1 MAQVRLGKKLKTAKK
16 AWKSFSKT
24 LNIPKDIKAINAT
37 FTWLLP
43 SRGRAT
49 RPFAAAASNYNV
61 HSNNMSTIPIDD
73 LFAEPASDSMHVH
86 AYYTHA
92 QGETIIGNEVIGSSV
107 IETLE
112 DAWRV
117 VVANSPQLQVYERA
131 EQFISMFYE
140 DLRIQKEMSL
150 LEFQEM
156 LARGI

>member
-24 LNIPKDIKAINAT
+24 LNIPKAIKAT

-49 RPFAAAASNYNV
+49 RPYAAAASNYNV
-61 HSNNMSTIPIDD
+61 HSNNISAVPIDG
-73 LFAEPASDSMHVH
+73 LFVEPASDSMHVH

-117 VVANSPQLQVYERA
+117 VVANSPQLQVNERA